1 MFALVVGGAD
11 SKEGMVGDNSIC
23 GFDIDFVL
31 CLCLYRLKR
40 RGGGRYKSL
49 WIWYDNIDIDID
61 IDKIID
67 INFVFCLRLY

>member
-1 MFALVVGGAD
+1 M
-11 SKEGMVGDNSIC
+11 GDISIC

-49 WIWYDNIDIDID
+49 WICYDNIDID

-67 INFVFCLRLY
+67 INFVLCLRLY